1 MTETNLEVRP
11 SLGEA
16 ADRALTDLNDATWA
30 AVGARRDKVSGDSVA
45 IPPFLPAADMVDES
59 RFSNDFPVLRH
70 LNRAIELAKQGPLAA
85 LAELFEAVVAHLR
98 WSQNP
103 NYTEANCERRFLDG
117 YAYAAFSGPQGPIHV
132 DAPRGGFML
141 MGPDVLYKDHNHAPE
156 EVYLILT
163 PGSAQWRLDR
173 GEWFDVGAGD
183 LILHRP
189 WCLHGMRT
197 GAEPLLAFAGW
208 TEPGAR
214 LQIGFADSD

>member
-1 MTETNLEVRP
+1 MTQSGLAVRP
-11 SLGEA
+11 SLGDA
-16 ADRALTDLNDATWA
+16 ADKALMALNDATWA
-30 AVGARRDKVSGDSVA
+30 AVAKRSDTVTGEAVA
-45 IPPFLPAADMVDES
+45 IPPFIPAETVVEES
-59 RFSNDFPVLRH
+59 RFSTDFPVLQH
-70 LNRAIELAKQGPLAA
+70 LPRAIELAKQGPLKA
-85 LAELFEAVVAHLR
+85 LAEQFEAIMPHLR

-103 NYTEANCERRFLDG
+103 NYTEENCDRRFLDG

-163 PGSAQWRLDR
+163 PGAAQWRLD
-173 GEWFDVGAGD
+173 GGAWFDVGAGD

-197 GAEPLLAFAGW
+197 GGEPMLAFAGW

-214 LQIGFADSD
+214 LEIGFSESA